1 MNRLLY
7 VEDETDFTEYLENE
21 LRDHFDITTALDASE
36 AIGLLTAKSFEYI
49 ILDISYDGIG
59 SAKNILD
66 FREVIKSHNSSKIY
80 LVSGDKFKAT
90 ELISLYDFLNMED
103 FYLKPEGYF
112 KLIEILKIKES

>member
-7 VEDETDFTEYLENE
+7 VEDEIEFTEYLENE
-21 LRDHFDITTALDASE
+21 LRDHFDITTACDASE

-49 ILDISYDGIG
+49 ILDISYVGIG

-66 FREVIKSHNSSKIY
+66 FLEVIKSHSSSKIY
-80 LVSGDKFKAT
+80 LVSGDKFRAT
-90 ELISLYDFLNMED
+90 ELINSYDFFKMED